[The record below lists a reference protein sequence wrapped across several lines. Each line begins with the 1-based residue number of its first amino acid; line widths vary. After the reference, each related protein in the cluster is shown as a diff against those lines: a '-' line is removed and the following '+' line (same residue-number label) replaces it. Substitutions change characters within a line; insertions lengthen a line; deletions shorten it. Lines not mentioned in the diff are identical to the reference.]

1 MHDSVQLEPLTRDIP
16 HTKRG
21 HERCLAFLL
30 SANEL
35 FLQHGYDAVSL
46 DDIVNHAGGSKAS
59 IYKYFGN
66 KDGLFTAICD
76 YRRELFFKDIC
87 MPFDFTKDNLRV
99 YLIQTILNIQTHLVL
114 PENASF
120 LRLIMEQVQRNPQLA
135 FHIHKQGPKHIEDAV
150 ACVLTK
156 ADEIGIIRCEHPN
169 YSAQRFLGIV
179 RELEWRVLMNIYV
192 EENEQENL
200 EYVHYCVD
208 RFLAGHQKV

>member
-1 MHDSVQLEPLTRDIP
+1 
-16 HTKRG
+16 
-21 HERCLAFLL
+21 
-30 SANEL
+30 
-35 FLQHGYDAVSL
+35 
-46 DDIVNHAGGSKAS
+46 
-59 IYKYFGN
+59 
-66 KDGLFTAICD
+66 
-76 YRRELFFKDIC
+76 
-87 MPFDFTKDNLRV
+87 
-99 YLIQTILNIQTHLVL
+99 
-114 PENASF
+114 
-120 LRLIMEQVQRNPQLA
+120 MEQVQRNPQLA

-169 YSAQRFLGIV
+169 YSAQLFFGIV